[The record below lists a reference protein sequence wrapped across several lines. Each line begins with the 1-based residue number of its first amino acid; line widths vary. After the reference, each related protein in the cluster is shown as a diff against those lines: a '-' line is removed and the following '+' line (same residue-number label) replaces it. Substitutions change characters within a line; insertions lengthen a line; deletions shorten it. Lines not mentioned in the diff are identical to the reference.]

1 MAIKSVLFDFG
12 GVLVQTINQSG
23 REKWEKRLGLP
34 SHGLARAVFD
44 SEIARQATLGQ
55 VGEEEIWKNLG
66 NLYELSSDQLTQLR
80 SDFWSGDWLDTNL
93 INFLLSLRSH
103 YKTAILSNAW
113 LGAREMFVNKYHLD
127 RVMDLMVISSEVS
140 MAKPDPRIYQL
151 TVDRLGV
158 RPEEVIFVD
167 DMLENVRASR
177 QVGLIGLHYRT
188 TPQLLSE
195 IRGLLD
201 HQGTQP
207 DLSHEELR

>member
-1 MAIKSVLFDFG
+1 MAIRAVLFDFG

-44 SEIARQATLGQ
+44 SQIAMQATLGQ
-55 VGEEEIWKNLG
+55 VNEEEIWKSLGSLYKLSAENL
-66 NLYELSSDQLTQLR
+66 SQMR

-93 INFLLSLRSH
+93 INFLLSLRPH

-127 RVMDLMVISSEVS
+127 QIMDLIVISSEVS
-140 MAKPDPRIYQL
+140 LAKPDPRIYQL
-151 TVDRLGV
+151 TVDRLGA
-158 RPEEVIFVD
+158 RPEEIIFVD
-167 DMLENVRASR
+167 DVLENVRASR
-177 QVGLIGLHYRT
+177 QVGLIGLQYRS

-201 HQGTQP
+201 HQSFQS
-207 DLSHEELR
+207 DLSREELR